1 MGYMAPEIMNEQ
13 ETLQKYDES
22 CDLYSFGI
30 VCYEMI
36 VGCLPFN
43 VEVENYY
50 NRKYIWYGLTKEE
63 CK

>member
-1 MGYMAPEIMNEQ
+1 
-13 ETLQKYDES
+13 
-22 CDLYSFGI
+22 
-30 VCYEMI
+30 MI

-50 NRKYIWYGLTKEE
+50 NRKYIWYGITKDE